1 MTAMHAVANKLF
13 ISLLF
18 YTLPNPQS
26 KEQSAS
32 RIPITIHLT
41 LKQLWLWERE
51 KESVY
56 VCV

>member
-41 LKQLWLWERE
+41 LKQL
-51 KESVY
+51 
-56 VCV
+56 